1 MDCHHFI
8 HLSSV
13 LPGLCPLI
21 LSHDKESFHSCKT
34 VIYVFFLCAL
44 GSDSSL
50 WHHVIR
56 FSRSFLLDESNS
68 GFKPRCL
75 KWFCVSVFSLLS
87 DLKQS
92 SPHVRGQ
99 RSPVVGPDCIVPC
112 AAASLTLFT
121 LYLRYSD
128 GAGYLAYCHLRAYH
142 ATAGWCQN
150 HWSGRHPQGQSP
162 LQWSSE
168 M

>member
-34 VIYVFFLCAL
+34 VIYVFFLCAV

-75 KWFCVSVFSLLS
+75 K
-87 DLKQS
+87 
-92 SPHVRGQ
+92 
-99 RSPVVGPDCIVPC
+99 
-112 AAASLTLFT
+112 
-121 LYLRYSD
+121 
-128 GAGYLAYCHLRAYH
+128 
-142 ATAGWCQN
+142 
-150 HWSGRHPQGQSP
+150 
-162 LQWSSE
+162 
-168 M
+168 